1 MAGKITLEQLVLRAA
16 AELKPGQVVSAGTG
30 LPSRVPGNVAPDRG
44 VVFLSENGV
53 MGYNPDVRNGMRDS
67 ELVDARGEPMGIM
80 PGGAIVDQAGCF
92 GLIRSGHLDVA
103 LVEAAEVSE
112 TGDLGVLWG
121 LNGGPQAAPDLAEI
135 VRGAKSVV
143 AMMEH
148 TRPDGAS
155 RVVNRCTLPL
165 LAASR
170 VNLIVTDAA
179 VMSVTR
185 EGLVLKEIAPGLN
198 VGDVQEITGA
208 ALILDPDLK
217 EMEFSQPL
225 DGPDSKV
232 FPSGLE
238 AVSDIFDG
246 AVVLMDGFAGAG
258 GMSQYLMTAL
268 RDHGA
273 KDLTMVSNTAGV
285 ARVSRFGTPRGVV
298 TIDHSML
305 VDNGQIRK
313 AIASFPVSPSPSRP
327 NSFELVYRRG
337 EAELELV
344 PQGTLAERLRAGA
357 NGIVAFY
364 TPTGAGTQV
373 AEGKETRSFGGREHV
388 LEYSLRGD
396 FALIRAHKADTM
408 GNLVY
413 RGTSRNFN
421 AVMAPAAAI
430 TIVEVDE
437 IVEVGELDPDAIV
450 TPGISVQRIVRRP
463 DEFYP
468 YEPIP

>member
-1 MAGKITLEQLVLRAA
+1 MAGRITVEQLVLRAA
-16 AELKPGQVVSAGTG
+16 AELKPGQVVSAGAG
-30 LPSRVPGNVAPDRG
+30 LPYKVPSQVASDRG

-53 MGYNPDVRNGMRDS
+53 VGYIPSAGHPSRDPD
-67 ELVDARGEPMGIM
+67 LVDARGELTGIL
-80 PGGAIVDQAGCF
+80 PGSAMVDQAESF
-92 GLIRSGHLDVA
+92 GLIRSGRLDVA

-112 TGDLGVLWG
+112 TGDLAILSGTT
-121 LNGGPQAAPDLAEI
+121 GGTQAAPDLAEI

-148 TRPDGAS
+148 TKSDGAS
-155 RVVNRCTLPL
+155 RVVNRCSLPL
-165 LAASR
+165 LATSR

-179 VMSVTR
+179 VMRVTR

-198 VGDVQEITGA
+198 VGDVQEITGSTF
-208 ALILDPDLK
+208 ILDPDLK
-217 EMEFSQPL
+217 DMEFSQPPG
-225 DGPDSKV
+225 GPESKV

-238 AVSDIFDG
+238 ALSDVFDG

-258 GMSQYLMTAL
+258 GMAQYLMTAL
-268 RDHGA
+268 RDQGA

-357 NGIVAFY
+357 NGVVGFY

-373 AEGKETRSFGGREHV
+373 AEEKETRKFGGRKHV
-388 LEYSLRGD
+388 LEYGLRGD

-430 TIVEVDE
+430 TIAEVDE
-437 IVEVGELDPDAIV
+437 IVEMGELDPDAIV
-450 TPGISVQRIVRRP
+450 TPGVFVQRIVRRP
-463 DEFYP
+463 DDFYP

>member
-1 MAGKITLEQLVLRAA
+1 MSGRISVELLALRVA
-16 AELKPGQVVSAGTG
+16 AELKGDQVVSVGVG
-30 LPSRVPGNVAPDRG
+30 LPAGVPGYVAPDGG
-44 VVFLSENGV
+44 VVFLSENGII
-53 MGYNPDVRNGMRDS
+53 GYTPLAQRSQSDP
-67 ELVDARGEPMGIM
+67 ELVDAQGLPIGIL

-92 GLIRSGHLDVA
+92 GLIRSGRLDVA
-103 LVEAAEVSE
+103 LVEAGEVSE
-112 TGDLGVLWG
+112 TGDLALPQG
-121 LNGGPQAAPDLAEI
+121 LASSHDAPPNLIEVVSRA
-135 VRGAKSVV
+135 RSVV
-143 AMMEH
+143 AMLEH
-148 TRPDGAS
+148 TTPDGAP
-155 RVVNRCTLPL
+155 RVVTRCNFPPA
-165 LAASR
+165 AASC
-170 VNLIVTDAA
+170 VDLIVTDVA
-179 VMSVTR
+179 VMRVVR
-185 EGLVLKEIAPGLN
+185 EGLMLKEIAPGWN

-208 ALILDPDLK
+208 TLIVDPDLK
-217 EMEFSQPL
+217 EMEFSQPSQVQV
-225 DGPDSKV
+225 SKV
-232 FPSGLE
+232 FANGAE

-268 RDHGA
+268 RDQGA

-285 ARVSRFGTPRGVV
+285 ARVSRFGTPPGVV

-305 VDNGQIRK
+305 VDNGQVRK

-357 NGIVAFY
+357 NGIAAFY

-373 AEGKETRSFGGREHV
+373 GDGKETRTFGGREYL
-388 LEYSLRGD
+388 LEYGLRGD
-396 FALIRAHKADTM
+396 FALIRAHKADRM

-421 AVMAPAAAI
+421 AVMAPAATI
-430 TIVEVDE
+430 TIAEVDE

-450 TPGISVQRIVRRP
+450 TPGVFVQRMVRRP
-463 DEFYP
+463 DDFYP